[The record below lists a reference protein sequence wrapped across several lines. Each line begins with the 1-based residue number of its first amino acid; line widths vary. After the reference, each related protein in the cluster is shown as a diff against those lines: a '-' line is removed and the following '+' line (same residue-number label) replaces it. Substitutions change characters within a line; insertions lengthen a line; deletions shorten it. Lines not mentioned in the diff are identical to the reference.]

1 MMKEEYAVND
11 NDLEFVEIAEF
22 IRSENR
28 KEILKYKE
36 QERRRKRNFYRMLT
50 VFFAVFFMA
59 VMLGAFA
66 FHLSFLLVCTVLVL
80 EAGIAVCLYHAPLWV
95 HVLELLIGMG
105 AGIIFGQPLF
115 MAAGVL
121 VYLAAILAWTGVE
134 SFIFW
139 Q

>member
-115 MAAGVL
+115 MAVNC
-121 VYLAAILAWTGVE
+121 
-134 SFIFW
+134 S
-139 Q
+139 